1 MKCYPILAGM
11 IGLLF
16 GCTPEQEEGP
26 IVEMPPEPPA
36 VEDTGMG
43 WLEGDSGLFDTGF
56 NEPFLFTLDVTHQGS
71 WIVSPPVNPE
81 FLTGEMTITE
91 IAEEDTTNPW
101 CSFTYQLAGE
111 DIPNTGC
118 PTCEYVFN
126 IEFYILDY
134 DETPDDQDDMDAPM
148 TQANLIEDCLL
159 PDLPDH
165 GEYRQLGWS
174 FVEQTIYYNY
184 ENSGLWIPWYSAS
197 EIADEVIFSWESRVG
212 FYGFP
217 DDN

>member
-1 MKCYPILAGM
+1 MNFGTILFL
-11 IGLLF
+11 IIQ
-16 GCTPEQEEGP
+16 GCTPEQENGP
-26 IVEMPPEPPA
+26 VVVMPPEPPV

-43 WLEGDSGLFDTGF
+43 WLDGDSGLFDTGF
-56 NEPFLFTLDVTHQGS
+56 NEPLLFTLDVTHQGN
-71 WIVSPPVNPE
+71 WTVSPPVNPE
-81 FLTGEMTITE
+81 YLSGEMTITE
-91 IAEEDTTNPW
+91 VANEDTNNPW
-101 CSFTYQLAGE
+101 CSFTYQLSSTQVLS
-111 DIPNTGC
+111 NYGC
-118 PTCEYVFN
+118 PTCEYVFE

-134 DETPDDQDDMDAPM
+134 DESPPDTEDDMEPM
-148 TQANLIEDCLL
+148 TQAALIEDCLL

-165 GEYRQLGWS
+165 GEHRQLGWS

-184 ENSGLWIPWYSAS
+184 DNSGLWIPWYSAS